1 MFALRFGRKYT
12 VSLPPHLAIASHID
26 RNVNSIGVSFFFQK
40 AERKASFIS
49 IESILLRA
57 RP

>member
-1 MFALRFGRKYT
+1 MFALWFSRKYT

-26 RNVNSIGVSFFFQK
+26 RNVDSIGVSFFFQK
-40 AERKASFIS
+40 AERRTNFIA
-49 IESILLRA
+49 IESALLRA